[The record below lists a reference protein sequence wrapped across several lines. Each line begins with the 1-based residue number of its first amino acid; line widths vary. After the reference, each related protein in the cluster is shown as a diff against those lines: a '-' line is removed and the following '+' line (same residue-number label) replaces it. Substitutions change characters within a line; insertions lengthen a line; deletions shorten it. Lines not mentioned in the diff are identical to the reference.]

1 MPKLRNRRKGYVS
14 LLFAGSIALAACGSS
29 SASTTS
35 TSSGASSTSSAPA
48 VTTVNVAFD
57 SNATALPAW
66 VAQDEGIFA
75 KNHLNVKF
83 TTIQNLSTLPG
94 TLGNTYD
101 IVLSTPTELVSAAA
115 SGLPVVEVSGSSI
128 DTPTNPTGEVVVSPT
143 SGITSLASLEGK
155 SVGTLTLNGTLT
167 YALEYD
173 LLTHHLN
180 PKGIKL
186 VVMSGPTEGDNLK
199 ANNVPAVISVPPFI
213 TALTKAGNKALLNP
227 YDAVGSSLASI
238 FWIGDKTWAAK
249 NPTAVK
255 EFVTSLNQAQTY
267 INSNGQTARQ
277 VLAKYTGLP
286 LAVVQNF
293 TLPVFDTALRPADLS
308 KWETVLQKLGVV
320 KNPPS
325 VSSLLV
331 SSK

>member
-1 MPKLRNRRKGYVS
+1 MQRFRSGRPTIAS
-14 LLFAGSIALAACGSS
+14 LLAVGSIMLAACGS
-29 SASTTS
+29 TS
-35 TSSGASSTSSAPA
+35 TSATSSSGSVSTSSTSAL
-48 VTTVNVAFD
+48 TTINLAFD

-75 KNHLNVKF
+75 KNNLKVNF

-94 TLGNTYD
+94 TLGNTFD
-101 IVLSTPTELVSAAA
+101 IVLSTPTELISAAA
-115 SGLPVVEVSGSSI
+115 SGLPVVEISGSSL
-128 DTPTNPTGEVVVSPT
+128 DTPTNPTGAVVVSPT
-143 SGITSLASLEGK
+143 SGIHTLADIEGK

-173 LLTHHLN
+173 LYTHNLN

-186 VVMSGPTEGDNLK
+186 VTMAGPTLVDNLK
-199 ANNVPAVISVPPFI
+199 ANNVSAVIAVPPFI
-213 TALTKAGNKALLNP
+213 TALVKAGNTQLLNP

-238 FWIGDKTWAAK
+238 FWIANSTWTSK

-255 EFVTSLNQAQTY
+255 EFVDSLNQAQTY
-267 INSNGQTARQ
+267 ITANNQTART

-286 LAVVQNF
+286 VSVVQNL
-293 TLPVFDTALRPADLS
+293 TLPVFNTALRPADLA
-308 KWETVLQKLGVV
+308 KWEHVMVALGVI

-325 VSSLLV
+325 VSSLQV
-331 SSK
+331 K